1 MVTRGEADS
10 PPVVSGV
17 LVERRVYRVFLGHAG
32 RDARF
37 LRQRFFNLEGGSTGG
52 KIKATF
58 RTQKRTH
65 RR

>member
-1 MVTRGEADS
+1 MCFIEGIFLHFGDKGEADS

-37 LRQRFFNLEGGSTGG
+37 LRQRFFSIWRADQQGE
-52 KIKATF
+52 K
-58 RTQKRTH
+58 
-65 RR
+65 